1 MPRFTVL
8 HVCMGNIC
16 RSPMAE
22 RLLVL
27 ALRKQVGD
35 RVDDL
40 YLSHGAGTGA
50 WHAGEAMNPPAARQV
65 LLRGGDPSGFRARQ
79 VSGEM
84 IDRSDLVLCATAEQ
98 VSYVL
103 RLRPGATPRTF
114 VLGEFGRLLTDVTL
128 PALDEA
134 AGDLSALAGENHAGS
149 SSKIRYSAYARGV
162 ALVEAVDAA
171 RAGAAARSED
181 DLDDPW
187 GMAESEYARVAD
199 EIEHTVVPLA
209 LALTR

>member
-1 MPRFTVL
+1 MPQFTVL

-65 LLRGGDPSGFRARQ
+65 MLRGGDPTGFRARQ
-79 VSGEM
+79 VRNDM

-103 RLRPGATPRTF
+103 RLCPGARPRTF

-128 PALDEA
+128 PDSGGALDE
-134 AGDLSALAGENHAGS
+134 
-149 SSKIRYSAYARGV
+149 RSAYDRGV

-171 RAGAAARSED
+171 RAGAAPRSED

-199 EIEHTVVPLA
+199 EIEQTVVPLA